1 MCPEHTQAGLYG
13 VSWGIAALNIEE
25 GRNETS
31 TVLRVGEKVI

>member
-1 MCPEHTQAGLYG
+1 MTGDWLTLSIG
-13 VSWGIAALNIEE
+13 RVIVLEE